1 MFNAIQ
7 TKLTMNKTGPIII
20 IEDDV
25 EDKEILYDVFKEL
38 EIENEIIFFSECHL
52 VLEYLTSIETEPF
65 LILSDIE
72 MPELNGLELRAQIH
86 TNENFRLKGIP
97 YLFFSTWAEQK
108 YVLEAYFNSVHG
120 FFLKPHD
127 WNHIKRTIKI
137 IIEYWQACESPQYSK
152 ASLKYSDCPITA
164 ETLF

>member
-1 MFNAIQ
+1 
-7 TKLTMNKTGPIII
+7 MNKTGPIII
-20 IEDDV
+20 IEDDE

-52 VLEYLTSIETEPF
+52 ALEYLTCIETEPF

-72 MPELNGLELRAQIH
+72 MPGLNGLELRAQIH

-108 YVLEAYFNSVHG
+108 YVLEAYSTSVHG

-137 IIEYWQACESPQYSK
+137 IIEYWQACESPKYIKTSLQY
-152 ASLKYSDCPITA
+152 ANYSIST
-164 ETLF
+164 ETIS